1 LKLRADESDG
11 SPASKAKSQPGTHAF
26 TLVEVIV
33 ALTIF
38 GTGIVA
44 VFGAMRTC
52 AAAAHHNRMLTGSVL
67 LAESLLAQTRLDK
80 NHAFQTK
87 EGLRNLYS
95 WKVQLVPTPVENLAA
110 VKITVEWPEQQR
122 VQAYEL
128 VSLIHIKPVV
138 EGK

>member
-1 LKLRADESDG
+1 
-11 SPASKAKSQPGTHAF
+11 
-26 TLVEVIV
+26 VEVIV

-67 LAESLLAQTRLDK
+67 LAESLLAETRLDE
-80 NHAFQTK
+80 NPAFQTK
-87 EGLRNLYS
+87 EGARNLYS

-110 VKITVEWPEQQR
+110 VKVTVEWPEQKR

-128 VSLIHIKPVV
+128 VSLVHIKSVM
-138 EGK
+138 EGN